1 MIWAVLQAILDQ
13 LTAQQS
19 LPIAI
24 LNDSIASLGN
34 LVKDRILIL
43 MIHTLLI
50 GLYVIHFSREHP
62 LSWLKL
68 FKLARP
74 LILQKQLGQKGFVK
88 QPKQPTTLRSVPSGK
103 TGMPI
108 VPKQRGS
115 PSATDGLP
123 ADGHPGGRGLVL
135 GLHLQ
140 QVPTEGGQP
149 AAEALL
155 PLQRLRAVLRGAAGA
170 QVPPV

>member
-1 MIWAVLQAILDQ
+1 MFLACSPSIMIWAVLQAILDQ

-43 MIHTLLI
+43 MIQTLLV
-50 GLYVIHFSREHP
+50 GLYVIHYSREHP

-88 QPKQPTTLRSVPSGK
+88 QPKPPTTLRSVLRVNTGLSG
-103 TGMPI
+103 
-108 VPKQRGS
+108 VP
-115 PSATDGLP
+115 
-123 ADGHPGGRGLVL
+123 
-135 GLHLQ
+135 
-140 QVPTEGGQP
+140 E
-149 AAEALL
+149 
-155 PLQRLRAVLRGAAGA
+155 
-170 QVPPV
+170 